1 MDSNNNKCMNCGLKG
16 HYFNQCTEPI
26 TSLGII
32 CYRINKEINQL
43 EYLLICRKDSLGYT
57 EFLRGK
63 YKLND
68 EKYLI
73 QLFSEMTKDEV
84 HRLLTK
90 DFDTLWTNLWLN
102 VNTKYYI
109 NEYHKCKEKFKN
121 FMSNRVENII
131 NIINQV
137 EFFWN
142 EPEWG
147 FPKGRRNKNEDDLT
161 SAIREFIEETGL
173 KLNDFKIIE
182 NIKPLEEIF
191 IGSNNIKYKHIYYI
205 AKCNKLDL
213 NVSINKNKP
222 EQYCEISKIEWL
234 SYQDA
239 ISRLRNYNKE
249 KIELLETLHNG
260 LITIHKMSDINKLYI
275 Y

>member
-1 MDSNNNKCMNCGLKG
+1 MDNNKCMNCGLKG
-16 HYFNQCTEPI
+16 HYFNQCLEPI

-32 CYRINKEINQL
+32 CYRINKKLNQL

-63 YKLND
+63 YKSND
-68 EKYLI
+68 EDYLI
-73 QLFSEMTKDEV
+73 KLFSEMTKSEV
-84 HRLLTK
+84 HRILTK

-109 NEYHKCKEKFKN
+109 NEYNKCKEKFIIC
-121 FMSNRVENII
+121 MSNNLENII
-131 NIINQV
+131 KIITRV
-137 EFFWN
+137 YFFWN

-147 FPKGRRNKNEDDLT
+147 FPKGRRNKNEDNIT

-173 KLNDFKIIE
+173 NINDFKIIE
-182 NIKPLEEIF
+182 NIKPIEEIF

-205 AKCNKLDL
+205 AECINSDL
-213 NVSINKNKP
+213 NVYINKNKP

-234 SYQDA
+234 PYKHALSK
-239 ISRLRNYNKE
+239 LRDYNKE
-249 KIELLETLHNG
+249 KIELLKYLNNG
-260 LITIHKMSDINKLYI
+260 LETIIELNNTKQLYI
-275 Y
+275 C